1 MRRLLTVLSA
11 CFNAQETIGRACLS
25 VDAQKLPPGL
35 SIEHLILDGD
45 SSDETLERVAAH
57 ESHRRHTGA
66 GPSVER
72 RVLTRPDNGLYDALN
87 TGLTMARGD
96 VIGLLN
102 ADDFLANEDVISRIT
117 DLFTNTETDGVYGDL
132 LYVKRRNGCLTQ
144 HRYWRSGEY
153 SQKAFRNGWMP
164 PHPTLYLRRKM
175 YEHAG
180 GFRTDFASAADY
192 EFMVRLMRLTNLT
205 LAYVP
210 EVLVC
215 MKVGGMSNSSL
226 HRRWLAHRMDCKA
239 WTENKLSPGFLTLLL
254 KPLRKLPQF
263 WRRHK
268 KFVFPDWAH
277 SAA

>member
-1 MRRLLTVLSA
+1 MVALAFQWTRRSCRRV
-11 CFNAQETIGRACLS
+11 I
-25 VDAQKLPPGL
+25 

-57 ESHRRHTGA
+57 ESHRWHTGA

-102 ADDFLANEDVISRIT
+102 ADDFLAGEDVISRIT
-117 DLFTNTETDGVYGDL
+117 DLFSNTETDGVYGDL
-132 LYVKRRNGCLTQ
+132 LYVKRRNGCLRQ

-153 SQKAFRNGWMP
+153 SQKAFRKGWMP
-164 PHPTLYLRRKM
+164 PHPTLYLRRRV
-175 YEHAG
+175 YEQAG
-180 GFRTDFASAADY
+180 SFRTDFGSAADY
-192 EFMVRLMRLTNLT
+192 EFMVRIMRLADLR

-215 MKVGGMSNSSL
+215 MKVGGMSNRSL
-226 HRRWLAHRMDCKA
+226 QARWLAHRMDCKA

-254 KPLRKLPQF
+254 KPLRKLPQL
-263 WRRHK
+263 WRRHE
-268 KFVFPDWAH
+268 KFVFPYWAN
-277 SAA
+277 SAS

>member
-1 MRRLLTVLSA
+1 
-11 CFNAQETIGRACLS
+11 

-102 ADDFLANEDVISRIT
+102 ADDFLAGEDVISRIT
-117 DLFTNTETDGVYGDL
+117 DLFSNTETDGVYGDL

-153 SQKAFRNGWMP
+153 SQKEFRKGWMP
-164 PHPTLYLRRKM
+164 PHPTLYLRRKV
-175 YEHAG
+175 YEQAG
-180 GFRTDFASAADY
+180 SFRTDFGSGADY
-192 EFMVRLMRLTNLT
+192 EFVVRMMHLTDLT

-210 EVLVC
+210 EILLC
-215 MKVGGMSNSSL
+215 MQVGGMSNRSL
-226 HRRWLAHRMDCKA
+226 HHRWVAHRVDRKA
-239 WTENKLSPGFLTLLL
+239 WTVNKLSPGFFTLLL

-263 WRRHK
+263 WRRHE
-268 KFVFPDWAH
+268 KFVFPDWAN
-277 SAA
+277 SAS